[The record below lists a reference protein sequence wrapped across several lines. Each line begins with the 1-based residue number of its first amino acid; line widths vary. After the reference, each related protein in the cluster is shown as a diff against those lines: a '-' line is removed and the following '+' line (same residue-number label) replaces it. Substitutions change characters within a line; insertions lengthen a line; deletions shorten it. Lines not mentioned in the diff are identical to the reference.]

1 MPLRI
6 DFDDRG
12 EGAQGLAR
20 ELRRTPCPKGELWVV
35 SLRPYD
41 DGEGWL
47 VVLTGGLHK
56 DVDEWCFLAVEDRD
70 DGRICTYA
78 QVFSKGAQET
88 DAIVQEVAAFLAAP
102 ALERSIAGEAPH
114 S

>member
-12 EGAQGLAR
+12 DDAQGLAR
-20 ELRRTPCPKGELWVV
+20 ELRRLPCPKGELWVV
-35 SLRPYD
+35 SLRPYE

-47 VVLTGGLHK
+47 VVLTGGYHK

-78 QVFSKGAQET
+78 QVFDKGAR
-88 DAIVQEVAAFLAAP
+88 DASAIVSEVSAFLASP
-102 ALERSIAGEAPH
+102 ALERSTAGESRH